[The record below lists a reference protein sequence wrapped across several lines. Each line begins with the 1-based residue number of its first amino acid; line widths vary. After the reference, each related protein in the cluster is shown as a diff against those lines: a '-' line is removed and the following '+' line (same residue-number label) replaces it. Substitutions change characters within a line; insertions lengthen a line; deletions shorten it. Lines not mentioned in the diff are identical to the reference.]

1 MTALED
7 DEDELLRQAIALS
20 LSQEDPW
27 ESKRT
32 DELEKRIAA
41 KRTEIK
47 RMESL
52 AVTAAEKGLEQA
64 GNERKEGDKR

>member
-27 ESKRT
+27 ESKRA
-32 DELEKRIAA
+32 DEFEKRIAA

-52 AVTAAEKGLEQA
+52 AVTAAEKGREQA

>member
-1 MTALED
+1 MTVPED
-7 DEDELLRQAIALS
+7 DEEELLRQAIALS
-20 LSQEDPW
+20 LSQEDPM

-32 DELEKRIAA
+32 DEWEKKIAA

-52 AVTAAEKGLEQA
+52 AVTAAERGLEQA
-64 GNERKEGDKR
+64 GKERKEGDTR